1 MRFLL
6 VPVVS
11 IIGHK
16 SPRTQESAEEL
27 PIPVRQGKSN
37 IKPNSN
43 NLLKSL
49 KLLSRFSAVLN
60 GVGTA
65 YSDNSDAPM
74 NQNTQRFL
82 KALLYVHGGS
92 TIGATL
98 FAGLNEGV
106 MEDGIKQAL
115 REAVFSGV
123 FWGVPHLLTRR
134 FLENR
139 DEEKKT
145 TPSQA
150 TENRDE
156 EKKTTPSQVNPAD
169 ESEDSDTS
177 AGGGDQVQVVEV
189 EVMSEN
195 AAPFSE
201 GGDQVGVIQVDQ
213 VESEDAAPPAGGER
227 GEGDQGRGH
236 ATENRDEEK
245 KTTSSQVNP
254 ADESE
259 DADIS
264 AGGEGGLS
272 IPVAGTQA
280 KWADA
285 LLPLDQKQTTPS
297 QVNPAE
303 LREVESN
310 KLIQRYGDLLLE
322 LQKQDLSG
330 EGKIASVDSQMNMA
344 RLNADQERFFR
355 SIEDE
360 QVRNDLEERVFNS
373 ERLREYFEQ
382 FGDSEE
388 KFPIVYAQQEL
399 FEIAD
404 KIKDFA
410 RMSQEEQAAALA
422 LNDRYLEDLEYTYTR
437 ARKMRQGI
445 EGLDRAGFID
455 SGTVLDRLLASY
467 QVSPAE
473 LPEFKR
479 VKLIQRALNRL
490 EGVQKRNPSLLLG
503 EGKIDFADAQMKVK
517 DAQMKLA
524 RLDALRKI

>member
-1 MRFLL
+1 MSEYHSETMER
-6 VPVVS
+6 
-11 IIGHK
+11 
-16 SPRTQESAEEL
+16 RL
-27 PIPVRQGKSN
+27 PGRPK
-37 IKPNSN
+37 
-43 NLLKSL
+43 
-49 KLLSRFSAVLN
+49 
-60 GVGTA
+60 
-65 YSDNSDAPM
+65 
-74 NQNTQRFL
+74 
-82 KALLYVHGGS
+82 
-92 TIGATL
+92 GAK
-98 FAGLNEGV
+98 NK
-106 MEDGIKQAL
+106 KQA
-115 REAVFSGV
+115 E
-123 FWGVPHLLTRR
+123 WGKFKDELNQSERKISENFADELNQFEERMSEKIEKMSKR
-134 FLENR
+134 FKDGFERL
-139 DEEKKT
+139 EEKIL
-145 TPSQA
+145 A
-150 TENRDE
+150 FIRE
-156 EKKTTPSQVNPAD
+156 EIAIQLD
-169 ESEDSDTS
+169 ESEDADTS
-177 AGGGDQVQVVEV
+177 AGGGDQVEVVEV

-330 EGKIASVDSQMNMA
+330 EGKILGKIPCVDSQMKMA
-344 RLNADQERFFR
+344 RLNADYERFFR
-355 SIEDE
+355 SIED
-360 QVRNDLEERVFNS
+360 QKVRHELDERFFYS
-373 ERLREYFEQ
+373 ETVTEYREYIDRFDDWMFFFAE
-382 FGDSEE
+382 
-388 KFPIVYAQQEL
+388 AQQEL

-404 KIKDFA
+404 KINDFA

-490 EGVQKRNPSLLLG
+490 EEVQKRYPSLLLG

-517 DAQMKLA
+517 DAEMKLA